1 MNWYKLLLASER
13 WFNDDDVEQYINALI
28 ENEMEGRDLNDLE
41 RMELEDKIHQVL
53 STFPPGYR
61 LRKTEKGWTVFDPQG
76 RAVSV
81 NEKLLEHSLPGG
93 KARFDYMGL
102 SV

>member
-1 MNWYKLLLASER
+1 
-13 WFNDDDVEQYINALI
+13 
-28 ENEMEGRDLNDLE
+28 MEGRDFNKWE
-41 RMELEDKIHQVL
+41 KMELEEKLHQIL
-53 STFPPGYR
+53 NTYPPGYR